1 MCATGKQPHALN
13 KPVLFL
19 QCLVAA
25 SVFCFVIGGGHE
37 MFIAITIQETCI
49 VLFFVIIYLVT
60 LQHLLV
66 CIHWP
71 LLVSVH
77 LRNFHVSFA
86 PDPKS

>member
-1 MCATGKQPHALN
+1 MGKQLYALN

-19 QCLVAA
+19 QCIVAA
-25 SVFCFVIGGGHE
+25 SVFCFVIGGAHE

-60 LQHLLV
+60 LQHLLI

-77 LRNFHVSFA
+77 FHNFNVSFA
-86 PDPKS
+86 HNPKS